1 MLDVMPAMVRVPVV
15 VVKPGFVS
23 VGTLKLLDVMA
34 DTDMVPGAPTIA
46 GAPPAAEDTAESITK
61 PAAVWVITLNVP
73 AA

>member
-15 VVKPGFVS
+15 VVNPGFVS
-23 VGTLKLLDVMA
+23 VGTLNVIA
-34 DTDMVPGAPTIA
+34 PTDMVPGAPTMA
-46 GAPPAAEDTAESITK
+46 GAPPAADDTAESITK